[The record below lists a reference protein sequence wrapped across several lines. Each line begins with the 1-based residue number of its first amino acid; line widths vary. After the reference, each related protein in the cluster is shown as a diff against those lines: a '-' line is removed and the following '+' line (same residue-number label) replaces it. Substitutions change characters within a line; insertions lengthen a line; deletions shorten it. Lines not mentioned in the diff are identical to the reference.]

1 VSDQRDA
8 AAYLLTQQDLAA
20 RFLRVESL
28 SETEPAPIVRAV
40 RDNTKDIEN
49 LRVDN
54 DKEHQSI
61 RRQVYF
67 FLAAVAGAVLSA
79 IGIRYGALG

>member
-1 VSDQRDA
+1 VSDHRDA
-8 AAYLLTQQDLAA
+8 AAYLLTQQDLAV
-20 RFLRVESL
+20 RFLRIESL
-28 SETEPAPIVRAV
+28 SETEPSPIVRAV

-49 LRVDN
+49 LRTDN